1 MHTNVLLMHGGVEWE
16 SLDPTGR
23 AEMVSAAMSE
33 LGQLGPEARAKVLA
47 LKMGVSLSPSARDGL
62 NSEVRSHSEWTL

>member
-1 MHTNVLLMHGGVEWE
+1 
-16 SLDPTGR
+16 
-23 AEMVSAAMSE
+23 MSE